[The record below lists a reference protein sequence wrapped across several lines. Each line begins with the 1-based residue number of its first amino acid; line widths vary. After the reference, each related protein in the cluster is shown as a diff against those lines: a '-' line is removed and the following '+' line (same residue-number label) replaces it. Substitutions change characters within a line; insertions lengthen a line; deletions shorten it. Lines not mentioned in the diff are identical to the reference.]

1 MGKTSIYQSVT
12 KLIAPTARENNI
24 ELVDV
29 EYKKTGKAWTL
40 RVFINKSQ
48 GVTVSDCQK
57 LSREIEDLI
66 EVHELIASPYVLEV
80 SSLGLDR
87 PLKKEA
93 DFLRNKGKQIQ
104 LKTFLPIDNKKK
116 FLGTVRD
123 FTNGTLFLEDKD
135 DVLEIQLANIAQ
147 AKLVIKF

>member
-12 KLIAPTARENNI
+12 KLIGPTARENNI

-66 EVHELIASPYVLEV
+66 EVHELIANPYVLEV

-93 DFLRNKGKQIQ
+93 DFLRNKGKRIQ

-116 FLGTVRD
+116 ISGTVRD

-135 DVLEIQLANIAQ
+135 DILEIQLANIAQ
-147 AKLVIKF
+147 ARLVIKF